1 MALALVNQ
9 SETSLEVLADQF
21 IAAKTLES
29 KANKQRVAIEEQIVA
44 MVGAKEEGAQT
55 TELNSGMKLTITG
68 KLSYKAD
75 MLMLQEICASLPTEF
90 SPIKTEIKL
99 DETGAKFLRAN
110 EPAIW
115 AKLAKAITVKA
126 AKTSVEIKA

>member
-1 MALALVNQ
+1 MTLALANTTEQTLNDLVDK
-9 SETSLEVLADQF
+9 L
-21 IAAKTLES
+21 IAAKALES
-29 KANKQRVAIEEQIVA
+29 KANKDRIAIEEKIVA
-44 MVGAKEEGAQT
+44 LVGAKEEGAQT
-55 TELNSGMKLTITG
+55 TELSSGMKVTITG

-75 MLMLQEICASLPTEF
+75 MAALQEICAKLPEEF
-90 SPIKTEIKL
+90 RPIKTEVKL

-126 AKTSVEIKA
+126 AKTSVEVKA

>member
-1 MALALVNQ
+1 MTLALAISTEQTIDDLVD
-9 SETSLEVLADQF
+9 EL
-21 IAAKTLES
+21 IAAKALES
-29 KANKQRVAIEEQIVA
+29 RANKDRIAIEEKIVA
-44 MVGAKEEGAQT
+44 LVGAKEEGAQT
-55 TELNSGMKLTITG
+55 TELDSGMKVTITG

-75 MLMLQEICASLPTEF
+75 MAALQEICAKLPEEF
-90 SPIKTEIKL
+90 RPIKTEVKL

-126 AKTSVEIKA
+126 AKTSVEVKA